1 MLHAKKREGLVRV
14 GLKGGTGNAETRNE
28 EMSETG
34 KGNVSLCFRGGT
46 TGSKGQ
52 LISFFAADFRND
64 FQAFSWRFLNSA
76 TSI

>member
-1 MLHAKKREGLVRV
+1 MSSQGLRDIKAWDQQCSIRVRIIRTLGHAHRTL
-14 GLKGGTGNAETRNE
+14 LWCTI
-28 EMSETG
+28 
-34 KGNVSLCFRGGT
+34 RGGT

>member
-1 MLHAKKREGLVRV
+1 MCGAIEKAGVNSVLDGDLLENKRSHIRSL
-14 GLKGGTGNAETRNE
+14 ETPVE
-28 EMSETG
+28 P
-34 KGNVSLCFRGGT
+34 RGGT

-52 LISFFAADFRND
+52 LISFFAADFKND

>member
-1 MLHAKKREGLVRV
+1 MDGYGARAIPVQRFS
-14 GLKGGTGNAETRNE
+14 A
-28 EMSETG
+28 
-34 KGNVSLCFRGGT
+34 RGGT